1 MIARIRLLVVLA
13 RPAVLL
19 LLALY
24 AALGTAGAGRPDD
37 HLLLFGVLVVL
48 TALLLFSVTVNDLA
62 DEAIDRVNL
71 PGAPARPL
79 VTGTGR
85 RTELRVMAGVA
96 AVLAPAAAVP
106 LGWRCVLVTVVALA
120 ISAAYSLGLSSRGAV
135 GSLVLPACFVATPYL
150 LGTYGAGAEPD
161 LVLLAGLYVGFIGRI
176 LLKDFRDL
184 RGDALFGKRTFL
196 VRHGRRAT
204 CAFSAVCWVAGGALV
219 AHTTDGMAVVTGIGA
234 AGALVLLTMLA
245 TDGGHRRDERLISAL
260 AIVGR
265 GLLVILLVRLS
276 LDRSDL
282 LVTALVTVFA
292 AQAVTM
298 ARNGQYSRHS
308 MTTAR
313 SSLVSVGTSRTRNAA
328 PPR

>member
-24 AALGTAGAGRPDD
+24 AAVGTAGAGRPDD

-71 PGAPARPL
+71 PGAAARPL
-79 VTGTGR
+79 VSGAGR

-96 AVLAPAAAVP
+96 AVLAPVAAVP

-135 GSLVLPACFVATPYL
+135 ASLVLPACYVATPYL
-150 LGTYGAGAEPD
+150 LGTYGAGAAPD

-184 RGDALFGKRTFL
+184 HGDALFGKRTFL

-219 AHTTDGMAVVTGIGA
+219 AHTTDGMAVVTALGA
-234 AGALVLLTMLA
+234 AGALGLLTMLA

-265 GLLVILLVRLS
+265 GLLVVLLVRLS

-282 LVTALVTVFA
+282 LVAALVTVFT
-292 AQAVTM
+292 AQAVVM

-313 SSLVSVGTSRTRNAA
+313 SSVVSVGTSRTRNAA